1 MELKRLKSLFW
12 LTNVASMT
20 ASNSDIPLHALEKSL
35 LKTLAGNNKQSM
47 EDLVNGTGLGVDQVR
62 RGVEWL
68 RLKGLVHVN
77 ETVSLSLGSSGHKA
91 TKEGLPERRLV
102 EYLKQGKNQIEEI
115 WKSGFFVQKESH
127 SAFRYAKQNNWIVQ
141 RRDSHGEKKLVLM
154 KAADDKSAEEKLLE
168 KLDILESLKMSE
180 LTSEELDAL
189 SSLKSRDPDYVMEHK
204 PTKETTIALS
214 ELGTK
219 LLSSS
224 GEGLIAG
231 LEAHGTSESLNSENV
246 KPDRLNVQAPTRLLS
261 PGRKHPLI
269 DLIDE
274 ISEIFVGLGFTE
286 IEGPFTQSSFW
297 NFDALFVPQDHP
309 AREIQDTFYL
319 SNIAEDRVAS
329 ERQIHCVSAA
339 HKKGWKYEWNI
350 AEARRMVLRTHT
362 TAVTIKY
369 LADYRPENARIFS
382 VGRVF
387 RNEKVSY
394 KHLAEFTQIE
404 GIITG
409 GRVTLQD
416 LIGLQFEFHK
426 KLGITNVKFWP
437 TFFPYTEPS
446 LQSMIYSETL
456 GKWVELFGMG
466 VFRSQVT
473 KTLGLKNPVL
483 AWGGGLE
490 RIAMLRL
497 GLGDVRDF
505 YHNNL
510 GWLRSIPRCQL

>member
-12 LTNVASMT
+12 LTNLASMNR
-20 ASNSDIPLHALEKSL
+20 SNSDIPLHALEKSL
-35 LKTLAGNNKQSM
+35 LKAFAGNKKQSI
-47 EDLVNGTGLGVDQVR
+47 EDLVNGTHLGIDQVR
-62 RGVEWL
+62 RAVEWL
-68 RLKGLVHVN
+68 RLKGLVQVN
-77 ETVSLSLGSSGHKA
+77 ETVSLSLGSRGHQA
-91 TKEGLPERRLV
+91 AKEGLPERKLV
-102 EYLKQGKNQIEEI
+102 EFLKQGKNQIKEI
-115 WKSGFFVQKESH
+115 WKSGFFLQKESH
-127 SAFRYAKQNNWIVQ
+127 SAFRCAKQNNWIGQ
-141 RRDSHGEKKLVLM
+141 QRDSHGEKILVLM

-168 KLDILESLKMSE
+168 KLATLENLKMSG
-180 LTSEELDAL
+180 LTSEEMDAL
-189 SSLKSRDPDYVMEHK
+189 SRLKSRDPDYVKEHK
-204 PTKETTIALS
+204 LTKETTITLT

-219 LLSSS
+219 LLSSH
-224 GEGLIAG
+224 GEDLMADLAEDEKTKSPNSI
-231 LEAHGTSESLNSENV
+231 SL

-261 PGRKHPLI
+261 PGRKHPLV

-274 ISEIFVGLGFTE
+274 VSEIFVGLGFSE
-286 IEGPFTQSSFW
+286 IEGHVTQSSFW

-309 AREIQDTFYL
+309 AREIQDTFYV
-319 SNIAEDRVAS
+319 SHIAEDRFAS
-329 ERQIHCVSAA
+329 DRQIRSVSAA

-350 AEARRMVLRTHT
+350 AEAKKLVLRTHT

-369 LADYRPENARIFS
+369 LADHRPENARIFS
-382 VGRVF
+382 IGRVF

-409 GRVTLQD
+409 SGVTIQD
-416 LIGLQFEFHK
+416 LIGLQLEFHK

-497 GLGDVRDF
+497 GLGDLRDF
-505 YHNNL
+505 YHNKL
-510 GWLRSIPRCQL
+510 GWLRSTPRCQL

>member
-12 LTNVASMT
+12 LTNLASMT
-20 ASNSDIPLHALEKSL
+20 RSNSDIPLHALEKSL
-35 LKTLAGNNKQSM
+35 LKALAGNKKQSI
-47 EDLVNGTGLGVDQVR
+47 EELVNGTRLGIDQVR
-62 RGVEWL
+62 RAVEWL
-68 RLKGLVHVN
+68 RLKGLVQVN
-77 ETVSLSLGSSGHKA
+77 ETVSLSLGSRGHQA
-91 TKEGLPERRLV
+91 AKEGLPERKLV
-102 EYLKQGKNQIEEI
+102 EFLKHGKNQIKEI
-115 WKSGFFVQKESH
+115 WKSGFFLQKESH
-127 SAFRYAKQNNWIVQ
+127 SAFRCAKQNNWIGQ
-141 RRDSHGEKKLVLM
+141 QRDSHGEKILVLM

-168 KLDILESLKMSE
+168 KLATLENLKMSE
-180 LTSEELDAL
+180 LTSEEMDAL
-189 SSLKSRDPDYVMEHK
+189 SRLKSRDPDYVREHK
-204 PTKETTIALS
+204 LTKETTIALT

-219 LLSSS
+219 LLSSH
-224 GEGLIAG
+224 GEDLMAD
-231 LEAHGTSESLNSENV
+231 LAEDEKTRSPSSVSL

-261 PGRKHPLI
+261 PGRKHPLV

-274 ISEIFVGLGFTE
+274 VSEIFVGLGFTE
-286 IEGPFTQSSFW
+286 IEGPVTQSSFW

-309 AREIQDTFYL
+309 AREIQDTFYF
-319 SNIAEDRVAS
+319 SHIAEDRFAS
-329 ERQIHCVSAA
+329 DRQIRSVSAA

-350 AEARRMVLRTHT
+350 AEAKKIVLRTHT

-369 LADYRPENARIFS
+369 LADHRPENARIFS
-382 VGRVF
+382 IGRVF

-409 GRVTLQD
+409 SRVTLQD
-416 LIGLQFEFHK
+416 LIGLQLEFHK

-497 GLGDVRDF
+497 GLGDLRDF
-505 YHNNL
+505 YHNKL